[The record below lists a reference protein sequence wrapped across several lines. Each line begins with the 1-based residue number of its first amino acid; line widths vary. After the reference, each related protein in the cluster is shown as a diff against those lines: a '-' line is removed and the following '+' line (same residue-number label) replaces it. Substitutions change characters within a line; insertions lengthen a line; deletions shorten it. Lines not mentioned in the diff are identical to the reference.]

1 MYQFLITI
9 RALKVAVT
17 DMSIHQ
23 TSTLT
28 AREAMNQVLHRLD
41 FRAFQVFYIYQS
53 LHVYWQTKGK
63 G

>member
-23 TSTLT
+23 TGALT
-28 AREAMNQVLHRLD
+28 AREAMSQVLHRLD
-41 FRAFQVFYIYQS
+41 FRGFQVFYIYQS
-53 LHVYWQTKGK
+53 LHV
-63 G
+63 